1 MKLLLKQLV
10 CVVAAL
16 AWALSAQAGQPI
28 MVGHRGCIVGV
39 ENTAAA
45 YRIGVDLMG
54 YAGLECDVR
63 VTADGHYVI
72 CHDTDTKRLGGNLE
86 VADATLEQLL
96 AETLKQK
103 RDGATYTG
111 RLCTVEEYLDICV
124 EKNVFP
130 IVELKWATGINN
142 NDMSK
147 FDGLA
152 QLIKE
157 RGLTQRVIFLT
168 SMKKSLEYIRTN
180 YPEFP
185 TLQWLCRDGWRDNV
199 EWCVQW
205 QFHPSIEGTC
215 IDDTTV
221 PTFHERGLHVACWTI
236 DNPTLL
242 RSLVAKGVDYVT
254 TNKLTEF

>member
-1 MKLLLKQLV
+1 MKQLV

-103 RDGATYTG
+103 RDGA
-111 RLCTVEEYLDICV
+111 I
-124 EKNVFP
+124 
-130 IVELKWATGINN
+130 
-142 NDMSK
+142 
-147 FDGLA
+147 
-152 QLIKE
+152 
-157 RGLTQRVIFLT
+157 
-168 SMKKSLEYIRTN
+168 
-180 YPEFP
+180 
-185 TLQWLCRDGWRDNV
+185 
-199 EWCVQW
+199 
-205 QFHPSIEGTC
+205 
-215 IDDTTV
+215 
-221 PTFHERGLHVACWTI
+221 
-236 DNPTLL
+236 
-242 RSLVAKGVDYVT
+242 
-254 TNKLTEF
+254 